1 MEEDLHLRGAE
12 KAFRIVSFLKDLL
25 QEEAQESAARF
36 WLKQT
41 ISSFGDF

>member
-1 MEEDLHLRGAE
+1 MEEDLYLRGAE
-12 KAFRIVSFLKDLL
+12 KVFIILSFLKYLL
-25 QEEAQESAARF
+25 QEEAQESTVRF